1 MPTNAKKF
9 LKSFFLMTLILLLIA
24 VVAVGIYCYTIYRS
38 ALDMSLE
45 SFDANLTT
53 IIYATDPKT
62 GEENEV
68 EYLYADEN
76 RIWVPLEEI
85 PQDLQDAFVA
95 IEDERFWS
103 HPGVDFKRTFLA
115 AVNTVIRYRDTFGG
129 STITQQLIKNVTQE
143 RETKISR
150 KVTEIFRALA
160 LEKNYDKTVILE
172 YYLNTIYLSQR
183 CNGVTTAAR
192 VYFDK
197 ELSELT
203 LAECASIAGITQY
216 PSLYDPF
223 LNPEANKQKQEIVLA
238 KMYENEL
245 ITKEEMD
252 AAIAE
257 ELQFSTDRTP
267 VTSSRSYFADQLF
280 NDVLNDLQDEAGYT
294 ATMAEKL
301 LYNGGLRIYSTID
314 PNIQSIAEEYYENAE
329 NFPKSS
335 DEENPYQS
343 AMTVIDNETGAI
355 VAIIGGLGE
364 KEGNRVLNRATQTV
378 RQPGSSIKPLAV
390 YAPALEYGTITS
402 SSIVSDTP
410 VTIGGWSPR
419 NSYSGFLGDIPV
431 SVAVAKS
438 SNLAAVNLCQTL
450 GVENSFN
457 FLKNKLG
464 FTSLVE
470 RRVESNGDI
479 SSDIN
484 LSSLAL
490 GGMTDGVTVTEMA
503 AAYASFANEGVYT
516 VPYTYTKVYDSNG
529 KLLLEKRPKSNV
541 AMSETTAYLM
551 TNLLKGV
558 VSGGTGSGAGF
569 YSWEVAGKTGTTDSR
584 KDRWFAGYTPLYTAV
599 VWFGNDEPAPLPSSL
614 GNPCITIFRNV
625 MGKAHS
631 NLSPV
636 SFKRPNGL
644 ISVETCSVSGYLATD
659 ACRNDPEGTKAVS
672 TYFSKNNVPE
682 ETCPLNHQLA
692 PIEPEVPE
700 AELPVTPEPSIPPAP
715 ITPTLPSEEDNGL
728 R

>member
-9 LKSFFLMTLILLLIA
+9 LKSFFSMTLILLLIA
-24 VVAVGIYCYTIYRS
+24 IIGVGIYCYTIYRD

-45 SFDANLTT
+45 SFDADLTT

-62 GEENEV
+62 GEEQEV

-76 RIWVPLEEI
+76 RIWVPLDEI

-95 IEDERFWS
+95 VEDERFWT

-115 AVNTVIRYRDTFGG
+115 AVNTVVRYRDTFGG

-150 KVTEIFRALA
+150 KITEIFRALA
-160 LEKNYDKTVILE
+160 LEQNYDKEDILE
-172 YYLNTIYLSQR
+172 HYLNTIYLSQR

-192 VYFDK
+192 VYFGKDL
-197 ELSELT
+197 EELT

-216 PSLYDPF
+216 PTRYDPF
-223 LNPEANKQKQEIVLA
+223 LNPEANKEKQEIVLN
-238 KMYENEL
+238 KMFENEL
-245 ITKEEMD
+245 ITQDELDD
-252 AAIAE
+252 ALAE
-257 ELQFSTDRTP
+257 ELQFNADRT
-267 VTSSRSYFADQLF
+267 VASSNRSYFADQLF
-280 NDVLNDLQDEAGYT
+280 SDVLNDLQSEAGYT
-294 ATMAEKL
+294 EAMAEKM

-314 PNIQSIAEEYYENAE
+314 PQIQSIAQEYYENEE
-329 NFPKSS
+329 NFPKSP
-335 DEENPYQS
+335 DEKNPYQS
-343 AMTVIDNETGAI
+343 AMTIIDNKTGAI

-364 KEGNRVLNRATQTV
+364 KEGNRILNRATQTE

-402 SSIVSDTP
+402 SSIVNDTP

-464 FTSLVE
+464 FTTLVE

-484 LSSLAL
+484 LPALAL
-490 GGMTDGVTVTEMA
+490 GGMTDGVNVTEMA
-503 AAYASFANEGVYT
+503 AAYATFANEGVYT
-516 VPYTYTKVYDSNG
+516 VPYTYTKVYDSTG

-558 VSGGTGSGAGF
+558 VSGGTGGGAGF

-584 KDRWFAGYTPLYTAV
+584 KDRWFAGYTPLYTGV

-614 GNPCITIFRNV
+614 GNPCISIFRNV

-631 NLSPV
+631 GKTPV

-644 ISVETCSVSGYLATD
+644 VSAETCAISGFLATD

-682 ETCPLNHQLA
+682 EECPLSHQPASIEPSLEENVP
-692 PIEPEVPE
+692 PIEEVPDTPLPEVST
-700 AELPVTPEPSIPPAP
+700 TPDDS
-715 ITPTLPSEEDNGL
+715 TL